1 MMDFQ
6 GLSAFKMGSSVFQ
19 RAYLAAVRSE
29 LVWTLAVRVLGVLL
43 AFGSTTVTARVLGP
57 EQFGA
62 WSAGFSL
69 ATLLA
74 ALAPLGMDRVLVRQ
88 LSVLTE
94 AASQAAEIAI
104 AHRRALRFGSLL
116 LTAGILA
123 GAGCRL
129 LGWQEWSETLL
140 LASLLL
146 TPLTLTWL
154 RQWAAIPLVGTR
166 QAVLPEQV
174 LIPAGSIA
182 LLGLLQ
188 WLQQPLTA
196 TAAAVIFTG
205 LSLLVWAG
213 STLRGSLGP
222 LYLAAVRERTV
233 LPADLHL
240 RTAAGLRFIPMAIG
254 PMLCQRI
261 TPLVV
266 AACCG
271 FEEIAHFSYALLI
284 SGIPAI
290 PLGMLSLSLIPPLA
304 RMHHAGDTPGQQ
316 RLAENTATTS
326 LLIAVV
332 LSILIL
338 PTAPLI
344 PLLLGSRYAPVPTL
358 LPALLL
364 AMLADCAT
372 GPTFSVMQTLGL
384 ERAYSRLLVTLVPLQ
399 MLLIFIFGSLA
410 SVQGAAMGYFAGRVI
425 WNIAVVLVINRAR
438 GLLLLPSLQSLKI
451 GWQRL
456 QSSPGSLS

>member
-1 MMDFQ
+1 
-6 GLSAFKMGSSVFQ
+6 MGSSVFQ

-43 AFGSTTVTARVLGP
+43 AFVSTTVTARVLGP

-88 LSVLTE
+88 LSVLTD
-94 AASQAAEIAI
+94 AASQAAEVAI

-116 LTAGILA
+116 LTAGIFA

-182 LLGLLQ
+182 MLGLLQ
-188 WLQQPLTA
+188 WLRQPLTA

-222 LYLAAVRERTV
+222 LYRAAVRERTV
-233 LPADLHL
+233 PQ
-240 RTAAGLRFIPMAIG
+240 IG
-254 PMLCQRI
+254 R
-261 TPLVV
+261 
-266 AACCG
+266 
-271 FEEIAHFSYALLI
+271 AH
-284 SGIPAI
+284 
-290 PLGMLSLSLIPPLA
+290 
-304 RMHHAGDTPGQQ
+304 
-316 RLAENTATTS
+316 
-326 LLIAVV
+326 V
-332 LSILIL
+332 
-338 PTAPLI
+338 
-344 PLLLGSRYAPVPTL
+344 
-358 LPALLL
+358 
-364 AMLADCAT
+364 
-372 GPTFSVMQTLGL
+372 
-384 ERAYSRLLVTLVPLQ
+384 
-399 MLLIFIFGSLA
+399 
-410 SVQGAAMGYFAGRVI
+410 
-425 WNIAVVLVINRAR
+425 
-438 GLLLLPSLQSLKI
+438 
-451 GWQRL
+451 
-456 QSSPGSLS
+456 